1 MFTRINVFD
10 LIFVLTAIAF
20 NLLIVGIFV
29 AQKNGL
35 AKAVKFIG
43 MLWLGLTIPF
53 AVVFVRYLT
62 EGKRPGMMVYFG
74 FVFLYIL
81 IEFLLDYVL
90 KFDFRKKWIT
100 HAPYIVLEYIALYGL
115 IHIAFNI
122 DRTWGYL
129 VSISFWILITSL
141 VYVYWDQIR
150 IRKIEKK

>member
-1 MFTRINVFD
+1 MFTRINAFD

-29 AQKNGL
+29 AQKKRL

-43 MLWLGLTIPF
+43 MLWLLLTIPF

-74 FVFLYIL
+74 CLFLYIL

-100 HAPYIVLEYIALYGL
+100 HAPYIVLEYIALYSL

-122 DRTWGYL
+122 DRTWGYV

-141 VYVYWDQIR
+141 IYVYWDQIK